1 MKKTFTGNRR
11 ICLFFHGKFI
21 ESNEQKVITA
31 KKTVSPLIDK
41 LHVHLDIFPEE
52 EEKNKNITEQ
62 GFINFNLC
70 LNGSNNKGTYRV

>member
-1 MKKTFTGNRR
+1 MENLLNQMNKK
-11 ICLFFHGKFI
+11 L
-21 ESNEQKVITA
+21 SPL

-41 LHVHLDIFPEE
+41 LHVHLDIFPKE